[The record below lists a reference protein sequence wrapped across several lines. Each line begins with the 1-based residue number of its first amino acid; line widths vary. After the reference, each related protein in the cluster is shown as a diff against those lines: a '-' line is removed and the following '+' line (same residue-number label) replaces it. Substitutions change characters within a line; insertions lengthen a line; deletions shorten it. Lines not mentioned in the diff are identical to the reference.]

1 MLWRGYAGRSLLAY
15 EGENHTKPHRL
26 RELKMDSYDIDR
38 IKQRANLEV
47 VRRLLV
53 KYFID
58 KGFTES
64 FDRQLYPSLIQD
76 LPAVIPNLGTKVE
89 VVPHV
94 EELDM
99 SQGKAV
105 IGWNLFVLG
114 THRMYLGET
123 YHNDLHSLARQI
135 KAGQILIPEGVMASA
150 TRQTTPRRV
159 IHFITRVFE
168 NKRSGH
174 IDLSPSTKPF
184 TKPGDPYK
192 AKSSLMGMP
201 QQFFTRSGYGT

>member
-1 MLWRGYAGRSLLAY
+1 
-15 EGENHTKPHRL
+15 
-26 RELKMDSYDIDR
+26 MDSYDIDR
-38 IKQRANLEV
+38 IKQSTNLEV
-47 VRRLLV
+47 IRRLLI

-58 KGFTES
+58 KGFSES

-76 LPAVIPNLGTKVE
+76 LSSIIPVLSSKIE

-94 EELDM
+94 EEIDV

-105 IGWNLFVLG
+105 LGWNMFVLG

-123 YHNDLHSLARQI
+123 YHNNLQDLARQI
-135 KAGQILIPEGVMASA
+135 KSGQILIPEGVMSSA

-159 IHFITRVFE
+159 IHFVMRVLE
-168 NKRSGH
+168 HKKSGH
-174 IDLSPSTKPF
+174 VDLN
-184 TKPGDPYK
+184 PGSNRITAPGESYRIRNPM
-192 AKSSLMGMP
+192 LGMP